1 MRILFTTPILEHP
14 PAGGP
19 QLRIENSIKAL
30 SRECDLYIVSRA
42 PRVSVRQSGEALYR
56 SLSKR
61 FYYAPATRTPNRYV
75 RKLKKVLLRRPS
87 LSETESSA
95 RFILGLVD
103 RLRIDA
109 VWFGY
114 GNISFALIKRIK
126 DARPEL
132 KVVCD
137 TDSVWSRY
145 LLREL
150 PHQADTAKRA
160 AIEEEGRVKEV
171 EERAWVD
178 LCDITTAVSEVDA
191 DYYRGIAREPDRVQ
205 VFSNAIDVHQ
215 YEVTPPPAEDVSH
228 PSMYLAGSFV
238 PDGSPMEMACRW
250 LLDEVLPKVKAQ
262 VPDIRFYIVGRGSD
276 VAFANID
283 DPAVIVKG
291 KLPSVLPYLCH
302 TDVALVPLKFESG
315 TRFKI
320 LEAGAC
326 GIPLVST
333 VLGAEGIPVVNG
345 RHILLADDP
354 VPFAAAIVRIVSDR
368 AFAEQL
374 AHNCRDLVR
383 DGYSVE
389 SLRREAAHI
398 LGLLSA

>member
-30 SRECDLYIVSRA
+30 SRECDLYIVSCA
-42 PRVSVRQSGEALYR
+42 PRVSVGESGEALYR
-56 SLSKR
+56 SLSKQ
-61 FYYAPATRTPNRYV
+61 FYYAPGARTPNRYV
-75 RKLKKVLLRRPS
+75 RKLKKVLLRRPAT
-87 LSETESSA
+87 SETESNA
-95 RFILGLVD
+95 QFILGLVD
-103 RLRIDA
+103 RLHIDA

-114 GNISFALIKRIK
+114 GNISFPLIERIK
-126 DARPEL
+126 EAGPAL

-145 LLREL
+145 VLREL
-150 PHQADTAKRA
+150 PYQADPTKRA
-160 AIEEEGRVKEV
+160 EIEQEGRAKEA

-191 DYYRGIAREPDRVQ
+191 DYYRGIARDPDRIQ

-215 YEVTPPPAEDVSH
+215 YEITPPAPADVRH

-238 PDGSPMEMACRW
+238 PDGSPMEIACRW
-250 LLDEVLPKVKAQ
+250 VLDEVLPKVKERL
-262 VPDIRFYIVGRGSD
+262 PDIRFYIVGRGSE

-283 DPAVIVKG
+283 DPAVLVKG

-302 TDVALVPLKFESG
+302 VDVALVPLKFESG

-333 VLGAEGIPVVNG
+333 VLGAEGIPVVDG
-345 RHILLADDP
+345 KHILLADDP
-354 VPFAAAIVRIVSDR
+354 VPFAEAIVRIINDR
-368 AFAEQL
+368 AFATQL
-374 AHNCRDLVR
+374 AHNCRELVR
-383 DGYSVE
+383 EGYSVE

-398 LGLLSA
+398 LELLSA